1 MKQKYEKELIRIAGK
16 YNLNYLKQQFD
27 NCFGGY
33 WYVETFSLYNENG
46 CFTIHYLGQRQELD
60 FYVTPSISTKRE
72 ELANNRIDVTKY
84 KADVWEKELPNINIF
99 SLSYASNFLILLTKV
114 IEMQLEE
121 SGSFFGI
128 KVN

>member
-1 MKQKYEKELIRIAGK
+1 MKQKYEKELIRIADK

-84 KADVWEKELPNINIF
+84 KADVWEKELPKINVF
-99 SLSYASNFLILLTKV
+99 SVSYADKFLILLTKV